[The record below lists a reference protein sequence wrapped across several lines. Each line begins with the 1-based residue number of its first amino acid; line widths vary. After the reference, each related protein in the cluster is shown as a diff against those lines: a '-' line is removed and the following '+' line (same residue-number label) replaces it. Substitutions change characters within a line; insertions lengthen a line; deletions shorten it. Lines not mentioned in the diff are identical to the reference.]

1 MTQKT
6 HPDIIVQT
14 PNLVSSSATL
24 LKVLV
29 AEDDSTTRSVLASQI
44 KKLGFLVTSAEDGEE
59 AWARFTKGQ
68 PDIVLTDWKM
78 PKSDGLELCRRVRSF
93 DREAYAYV
101 IILTAVDRNAGYL
114 DGMNAGADDFVT
126 KPCDLAELEV
136 RLAVARRIL
145 TLQQEVRNLER
156 LLPICPSC
164 KNIRND
170 KEQWQPVEAYIS
182 KVTDAQFSHGVC
194 PDCYKSILEPQIME
208 VRNRRK

>member
-1 MTQKT
+1 MLTSS
-6 HPDIIVQT
+6 PAT
-14 PNLVSSSATL
+14 P

-29 AEDDSTTRSVLASQI
+29 AEDDATTRSVLATQI
-44 KKLGFLVTSAEDGEE
+44 KKLGFLVTSAEDGED
-59 AWARFTKGQ
+59 AWRRFTTDH
-68 PDIVLTDWKM
+68 PDIVLTDWRM
-78 PKSDGLELCRRVRSF
+78 PKADGLELCRRVRSF

-101 IILTAVDRNAGYL
+101 IILTAVDRRAGYME
-114 DGMNAGADDFVT
+114 GMSAGADDFVT

-145 TLQQEVRNLER
+145 TLQQEVHTLEK

-164 KNIRND
+164 KNIRNNAGR
-170 KEQWQPVEAYIS
+170 WQPVESCIT

-208 VRNRRK
+208 VRNRKR